1 MSFIGYGSTG
11 HHSNDSKQQS
21 AEDVRVLTVSS
32 SAATSSS
39 STLRGRD
46 EYNHGPS
53 QDNMISADGSVPSV
67 AGVRNRNST
76 GSGIDEKSTLLNNQQ
91 YGQNQTEGHQH
102 SDKDDHHH
110 HLGCFHAPGEH
121 CSLPHIIQ
129 PLVSPLHHAVMENV
143 VIKVRDSADVTQ
155 KTIFYFWD
163 EWKLFVNRGN
173 VIDLGIGVVIGG
185 AFSDI
190 IDSIVADILTP
201 PLSLWAA
208 GTNLE
213 NSFFVLRHG
222 RTPGKVYATYQ
233 EAQADGAVTENT
245 GQFLKACLNFLVI
258 AFFLFWIVKAV
269 HKIRQEKIKP
279 PPKEKMCNWCRES
292 IHLEAFRCKYCQ
304 SFVKDIPGIEDAGVG
319 MFVAIKKPKAP
330 QHTASSQS
338 QPAEHAVANDIALLA
353 HSNSTASS
361 TSLPSTPN
369 CASGATPTIGPKDGK
384 KIAAELAKM
393 ENV

>member
-1 MSFIGYGSTG
+1 MSFIGYGATG
-11 HHSNDSKQQS
+11 HRRNDSKQQS
-21 AEDVRVLTVSS
+21 AEDVRVLTVSP
-32 SAATSSS
+32 SAGASSS
-39 STLRGRD
+39 SNTARGRD
-46 EYNHGPS
+46 DYLHGGS
-53 QDNMISADGSVPSV
+53 QDTIISADGLVPSV
-67 AGVRNRNST
+67 NGIRDRTNTS
-76 GSGIDEKSTLLNNQQ
+76 SGIDEKTTLMNNQQ
-91 YGQNQTEGHQH
+91 YDQNNVDGAQQQA
-102 SDKDDHHH
+102 DKDGHHH

-121 CSLPHIIQ
+121 CSLPDMIQ
-129 PLVSPLHHAVMENV
+129 PLVSPLHHAAVENV
-143 VIKVRDSADVTQ
+143 VIKVLDSADVTQ

-190 IDSIVADILTP
+190 IDSFVADILTP

-213 NSFFVLRHG
+213 NSFFVLRQG

-245 GQFLKACLNFLVI
+245 GQFLKACLNFMLI

-269 HKIRQEKIKP
+269 HKIRQEKIRP

-304 SFVKDIPGIEDAGVG
+304 SFVKDIPGIENAGVG
-319 MFVAIKKPKAP
+319 MFVTIKKPKQP
-330 QHTASSQS
+330 QPVPSPQS
-338 QPAEHAVANDIALLA
+338 QPAEHAVANDVALA
-353 HSNSTASS
+353 QVTSTASS
-361 TSLPSTPN
+361 TPCSTK
-369 CASGATPTIGPKDGK
+369 CASDASSTIRLKDGK
-384 KIAAELAKM
+384 KISAELAKM
-393 ENV
+393 EDA